1 MGERATR
8 VGVKLEPPTLI
19 VIYALDDKSRIRKIP
34 LKMTIDGKRADDIV
48 DALMSR
54 QNHATLL
61 RSIKRDTLLNVIGKL
76 PGAIFEPVA
85 TVKTSPIED
94 NIDDLLGMV
103 TKEEKPKPK
112 FTMPLLSASE
122 GSDAGDSIED
132 LLRFTSKA
140 QNQPE
145 PEKEKTK
152 FSFLDSDDDDFRPL
166 PQADVDDEDEQSEK
180 SRVST
185 PSSKSSVASWLK
197 STENDK
203 TEKDDNYDDDEFSTK
218 TTSSTHSEVESELEE
233 QVINDNPYLAN
244 LQASAAA
251 ARRGSTASSLSD
263 SESSLSQSELNYLS
277 DDALKKA
284 KAKMEVGFAAAQ
296 LKPDDS
302 NFVYDKQNEFAP
314 TETCDW
320 DDSVAD

>member
-1 MGERATR
+1 MG
-8 VGVKLEPPTLI
+8 
-19 VIYALDDKSRIRKIP
+19 
-34 LKMTIDGKRADDIV
+34 
-48 DALMSR
+48 
-54 QNHATLL
+54 L

-166 PQADVDDEDEQSEK
+166 PQADVDWCP
-180 SRVST
+180 T
-185 PSSKSSVASWLK
+185 G
-197 STENDK
+197 
-203 TEKDDNYDDDEFSTK
+203 F
-218 TTSSTHSEVESELEE
+218 
-233 QVINDNPYLAN
+233 
-244 LQASAAA
+244 
-251 ARRGSTASSLSD
+251 
-263 SESSLSQSELNYLS
+263 
-277 DDALKKA
+277 
-284 KAKMEVGFAAAQ
+284 EVGI
-296 LKPDDS
+296 
-302 NFVYDKQNEFAP
+302 N
-314 TETCDW
+314 
-320 DDSVAD
+320 